1 MHDVTDRLECN
12 AIVKKPHT
20 KAVLISQRVKKKT
33 EYETLVLALKDRFA
47 QTSQMSSAGCKFESV
62 AIELVKPFQSCDRP
76 LEHLLIWPTKQQPS
90 KSDNM

>member
-1 MHDVTDRLECN
+1 MQRYR
-12 AIVKKPHT
+12 KKNPH
-20 KAVLISQRVKKKT
+20 KSRSDIPKGEKKT